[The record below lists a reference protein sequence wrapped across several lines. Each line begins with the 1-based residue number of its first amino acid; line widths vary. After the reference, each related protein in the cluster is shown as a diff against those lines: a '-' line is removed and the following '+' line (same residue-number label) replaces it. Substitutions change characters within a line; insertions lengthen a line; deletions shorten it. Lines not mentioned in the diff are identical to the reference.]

1 MNPFLRTKLGW
12 FRMLPTTYSNQQ
24 MITPQLLWIF
34 KINWQVVID
43 YKEALTN

>member
-1 MNPFLRTKLGW
+1 
-12 FRMLPTTYSNQQ
+12 MLPTTYSNQQ